1 MVNYKGDKMEK
12 LFIGIGAYT
21 GNGIIIKN
29 EEILN
34 KERLELFIDYVLS
47 KNIKIIG
54 AYKGDLGI
62 YLEECSMVDY
72 KGQEVEDLLK
82 EYPEEEAFYK
92 ANVTGYTEIGDIK
105 NTLSRQLRNL
115 ELGKGFTIKRLDNI
129 WYLVSTANGK
139 LIQ

>member
-1 MVNYKGDKMEK
+1 
-12 LFIGIGAYT
+12 
-21 GNGIIIKN
+21 
-29 EEILN
+29 
-34 KERLELFIDYVLS
+34 
-47 KNIKIIG
+47 
-54 AYKGDLGI
+54 
-62 YLEECSMVDY
+62 MVDY